1 MPHYG
6 GSLDESLEL
15 FLDQARLFFED
26 KNIDYRHDDN
36 RKRVLAITV
45 SNLTGQAAAWYV
57 TQQHEI
63 ADITALA
70 AALRREFIPPDLQ
83 ERLRDSLYQLKQRER
98 RDLAKYV
105 TKYRQLIS
113 RVKDMG
119 ELDKITLFTRGL
131 VSQTRAE
138 VVYRRCSTV
147 HQAINVA
154 IEYERAHPI
163 QLHGP
168 RGFSRSAAQRTR
180 ATNNCGFG
188 GFARNPNPFLTR
200 ESQLEPEWSQG
211 MSAKDANCASSVR
224 S

>member
-1 MPHYG
+1 
-6 GSLDESLEL
+6 
-15 FLDQARLFFED
+15 
-26 KNIDYRHDDN
+26 
-36 RKRVLAITV
+36 
-45 SNLTGQAAAWYV
+45 
-57 TQQHEI
+57 
-63 ADITALA
+63 
-70 AALRREFIPPDLQ
+70 
-83 ERLRDSLYQLKQRER
+83 
-98 RDLAKYV
+98 
-105 TKYRQLIS
+105 
-113 RVKDMG
+113 MG

-200 ESQLEPEWSQG
+200 ESQLEPMDIGFSRMVSRDECQRRKLCFFCKEPGHRMAQCQKRIGQRVPARQPQRQQQSYQHQR
-211 MSAKDANCASSVR
+211 DRR
-224 S
+224 STRSNRKFLRPPIIA